1 MYILQEIRSNGAKR
15 RKKSEDGQKRAKE
28 GKNGQ
33 KKAQAAED
41 HHRAKEVAR
50 WGRATWHGR
59 APPPSPAHP
68 IFYLSVI
75 RRFCLGGRSG
85 FSLGDS

>member
-15 RKKSEDGQKRAKE
+15 HKKSEDGQKRAKE
-28 GKNGQ
+28 GKSGTT
-33 KKAQAAED
+33 ED
-41 HHRAKEVAR
+41 RHRSKEVAR
-50 WGRATWHGR
+50 WGRSTWHGR
-59 APPPSPAHP
+59 APPLSPAHP